1 MRIETIGKTDHF
13 AGYAGSALEQQSAS
27 RAVQS
32 TGTAGILVPALW
44 SGIGLGLSALLMP
57 WLSDA
62 MAADDTF
69 GFLIGLLG

>member
-1 MRIETIGKTDHF
+1 MRVETIGQTDHF
-13 AGYAGSALEQQSAS
+13 AGYAGSAPEQQSAS

-32 TGTAGILVPALW
+32 IGAAGILVPALW
-44 SGIGLGLSALLMP
+44 SAIGLALSALFVS

-69 GFLIGLLG
+69 NFLARLLG

>member
-1 MRIETIGKTDHF
+1 MRAEATGQTAEF
-13 AGYAGSALEQQSAS
+13 LVYAKSIQERQRAS

-32 TGTAGILVPALW
+32 VGAAGILVPALW
-44 SGIGLGLSALLMP
+44 SAIGLALSALFVP

-69 GFLIGLLG
+69 NFLAGLLG